1 MPALFISL
9 GVQTMST
16 CGMPKGDTTECVV
29 QWFDICEVTGSSPFR
44 STSTF
49 FHFIFAVYCI
59 KTSQANKCRNC
70 DDCAVVRLLHSLRG
84 CIGSNPVPL
93 FCFFFPLTFWW
104 IIVCGRNWAEPKTT
118 LEWAKNVDRGRKCAQ
133 PTKMLD
139 WAKIYLSNEKVYV

>member
-1 MPALFISL
+1 VPAFFISL

-16 CGMPKGDTTECVV
+16 CGMPKEGTTESVV

-59 KTSQANKCRNC
+59 KTCQANKCRNC

-93 FCFFFPLTFWW
+93 FCFSQ
-104 IIVCGRNWAEPKTT
+104 
-118 LEWAKNVDRGRKCAQ
+118 RKCWIGLKFICQ
-133 PTKMLD
+133 MRKYMYKNSNS
-139 WAKIYLSNEKVYV
+139 KIYIIKRCILLVRHLKLLCQK